1 MKTEI
6 KKTHS
11 LKGVIKE
18 KTISKMTDFLN
29 LLSGKSLL
37 SSEIQKLGKEHRIR
51 SSVEIYSLQLH
62 YCVKKGNYYC
72 YLDTKFQPI
81 QGKRLIELSNQYNE
95 DSIKKKLLRLQGE
108 ENKKKLED
116 NNIQIF
122 KEKNEKY
129 IENLKINIESLIKD
143 KKTLN
148 EAIIRLKNTIDNQAT
163 DNVKLCN
170 QIRKLE
176 TENSSLNES
185 TFEVQLLREKIVR
198 LENLL
203 LAYFK

>member
-1 MKTEI
+1 M
-6 KKTHS
+6 
-11 LKGVIKE
+11 
-18 KTISKMTDFLN
+18 
-29 LLSGKSLL
+29 
-37 SSEIQKLGKEHRIR
+37 
-51 SSVEIYSLQLH
+51 
-62 YCVKKGNYYC
+62 
-72 YLDTKFQPI
+72 
-81 QGKRLIELSNQYNE
+81 
-95 DSIKKKLLRLQGE
+95 RLQGE

-116 NNIQIF
+116 NNIEIF